1 MSGHALHVTLRLKTI
16 DHLFEEPDLS
26 PFDPYYAPYSFS
38 AGVDYLVGEMRRSPG
53 ARSTELTVLL
63 PPGAIAPG
71 IEPRTREAIGRYAEA
86 WANSARQERT
96 IELLQARR
104 VLIVTLLFFV
114 VANIITIQHS
124 RTEAVLGLS
133 GLWVDVLVEGLSIAS
148 WVALWWPLDQLMHA
162 VWLQRQDERAYQAL
176 RGIDL
181 RILPDPAADD
191 ATASA

>member
-1 MSGHALHVTLRLKTI
+1 
-16 DHLFEEPDLS
+16 
-26 PFDPYYAPYSFS
+26 
-38 AGVDYLVGEMRRSPG
+38 MRRSPG
-53 ARSTELTVLL
+53 ARRTELTVLL
-63 PPGAIAPG
+63 PPEAVAPG

-104 VLIVTLLFFV
+104 VLIITLLFFV
-114 VANIITIQHS
+114 FANIITIQHS

-176 RGIDL
+176 RGIEL

-191 ATASA
+191 APASA